1 MTQRETAIG
10 QILRQAIRFE
20 ENAYEFYTNAVQT
33 VERPHIREVL
43 SDMAGEEVKH
53 KERLQALLAGDTTRI
68 ISVRKQGEIEDLKLA
83 EYLVP
88 RELDAG
94 ADLQDVL
101 IVAMHREKSSHEFY
115 TTMASIADDVDAKE
129 LFDFLAQQE
138 LVHKNKVET
147 LYDQLVYQEN

>member
-1 MTQRETAIG
+1 MSNQDTAIE

-20 ENAYEFYTNAVQT
+20 ESAYAFYTSAVEM

-43 SDMAGEEVKH
+43 LDMANQEVKH
-53 KERLQALLAGDTTRI
+53 KERLQALLDGDTERI
-68 ISVRKQGEIEDLKLA
+68 IAVRKRGQIQDLKLA

-94 ADLQDVL
+94 AGLQDVL

-115 TTMASIADDVDAKE
+115 TALASISSDNAAQS
-129 LFDFLAQQE
+129 LFDFLAQEE
-138 LVHKNKVET
+138 LAHKNRIET
-147 LYDQLVYQEN
+147 LYDEIVYQEN